1 MSFKHRFA
9 YITQKYF
16 KSLAVI
22 ENRELIEL
30 FVKILD
36 NIFQDMLNSRLS
48 IKRNLKVNTQK
59 RSCIEDLY
67 NLEHIIQKVVD
78 LISDKTITRALK
90 YTPVI
95 LLRNK
100 KVNLNSRRLVYFTK
114 EKVVKK
120 VMVYPNMEVLQ

>member
-1 MSFKHRFA
+1 
-9 YITQKYF
+9 
-16 KSLAVI
+16 
-22 ENRELIEL
+22 
-30 FVKILD
+30 
-36 NIFQDMLNSRLS
+36 
-48 IKRNLKVNTQK
+48 
-59 RSCIEDLY
+59 
-67 NLEHIIQKVVD
+67 VVD